1 MKSPE
6 RKLLAKD
13 ADKFIVRL
21 PDGMRQ
27 KIMDAPQANNRSMNA
42 EIVARLA
49 GSFSAGPTLCPLDTR
64 IDRLADAIAEML
76 STKLMEK

>member
-27 KIMDAPQANNRSMNA
+27 KIMDAAQANNRSMNA

-49 GSFSAGPTLCPLDTR
+49 GSFSAGAALCPLDTR
-64 IDRLADAIAEML
+64 IDRLADTIAEML
-76 STKLMEK
+76 SAKLMKK